1 MTGRTGRPKLLIA
14 LLVTLLTPPHGS
26 YRGFPETRGEAYERR
41 EGRRDHRRHGRT
53 TAAIG
58 GCTYGWKAL
67 TRLRELR
74 LERLARTHPV
84 ASRPPIE
91 VEAARLRRM
100 LQRREELLGSTSGAT
115 RTHLIALDSAI
126 VDSASE
132 LADAVGVERPHR
144 VPSVSLPRG

>member
-1 MTGRTGRPKLLIA
+1 MNVEKAVEITVVMVAP
-14 LLVTLLTPPHGS
+14 
-26 YRGFPETRGEAYERR
+26 
-41 EGRRDHRRHGRT
+41 

-58 GCTYGWKAL
+58 GCIYGWKAL

-144 VPSVSLPRG
+144 VPSVSLPEGELPALLGRLADAGIVLPPTSLHS

>member
-1 MTGRTGRPKLLIA
+1 MSCGWNDSREHIRG
-14 LLVTLLTPPHGS
+14 VT
-26 YRGFPETRGEAYERR
+26 
-41 EGRRDHRRHGRT
+41 
-53 TAAIG
+53 
-58 GCTYGWKAL
+58 
-67 TRLRELR
+67 
-74 LERLARTHPV
+74 
-84 ASRPPIE
+84 PPIE

-144 VPSVSLPRG
+144 VPSVSLPEGELPALLAGSPMRASCSPHVTAFLTARAHS